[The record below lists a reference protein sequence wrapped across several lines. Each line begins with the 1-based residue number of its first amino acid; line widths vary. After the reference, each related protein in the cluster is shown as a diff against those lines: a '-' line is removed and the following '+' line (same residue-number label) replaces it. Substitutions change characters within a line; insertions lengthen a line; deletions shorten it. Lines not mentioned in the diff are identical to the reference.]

1 MDISD
6 QNKNSLSVA
15 VSQDW
20 NGKYQTD
27 TISKSSLIYVGT
39 QLEML
44 VLTNIFF

>member
-1 MDISD
+1 M
-6 QNKNSLSVA
+6 
-15 VSQDW
+15 VST
-20 NGKYQTD
+20 KTD